1 MRPVEGKPLTALAV
15 KRYAD
20 DASAPASL
28 HDGGGPYLRK
38 HSAEL
43 HWTLRLTDPATGADQ
58 WHRLFPDVPHGSYP
72 HKGLA
77 DARTVARRL
86 WSTRSAGVDPR
97 AERRRQIRLREEA
110 EAQERLAAERNVSPS
125 APCSNDGPRPSC
137 IRPCLLMG
145 LGVDH
150 LEHRC
155 TRRRT
160 DRCGLVCHRA
170 RRFEAAAHRR
180 CQRRQARPRRL
191 ASPHCLDHEIE
202 SRVRRTDIT
211 RSSRRRPGR
220 GLRLDFLRAVWAGDL
235 ACTAAQLRAAVA
247 ALPYVHQRLGEG
259 GKKDQTQRAAAKV
272 ASRFVP
278 VSPPRLVVSNG
289 PRDPRQVAPPV
300 P

>member
-1 MRPVEGKPLTALAV
+1 MVAARTFASTAPNCTGPCDSPIRRPAPINGIGCSLTFRMAATHTRASPTRAPWPDGCGRHVLPELTHAPSVEGRFGCARKP
-15 KRYAD
+15 KRRSGWRLS
-20 DASAPASL
+20 DA
-28 HDGGGPYLRK
+28 
-38 HSAEL
+38 
-43 HWTLRLTDPATGADQ
+43 
-58 WHRLFPDVPHGSYP
+58 
-72 HKGLA
+72 
-77 DARTVARRL
+77 
-86 WSTRSAGVDPR
+86 
-97 AERRRQIRLREEA
+97 
-110 EAQERLAAERNVSPS
+110 SPS

-191 ASPHCLDHEIE
+191 ASPHCLDHKIE

-259 GKKDQTQRAAAKV
+259 GKKDQTRRAAAKV

-289 PRDPRQVAPPV
+289 PPDPRQVAPPV